1 MIQMVMI
8 DMMMMMIEIMM
19 MLVVV
24 IIIMMMIEMI
34 EVMLIMIEMMITMIE
49 MVMKEYSPF
58 LNHFRF
64 SSSSTTHRW
73 VNAPGILIRMD
84 LSS

>member
-8 DMMMMMIEIMM
+8 DMMMMIEIMM

-24 IIIMMMIEMI
+24 IMMMIEMI

>member
-8 DMMMMMIEIMM
+8 DMMMMIEIMM
-19 MLVVV
+19 MVVMV

>member
-8 DMMMMMIEIMM
+8 DMMMMIEIMM
-19 MLVVV
+19 MLVMV

-34 EVMLIMIEMMITMIE
+34 EVMIEMMITMIE

>member
-8 DMMMMMIEIMM
+8 DMMMMIEIMM
-19 MLVVV
+19 MLVMV